1 MANIPPKRLRIFAGP
16 NGSGKTTLINYFPTK
31 IPLGI
36 VVNADEIEKEL
47 KEQHQLNFKQ
57 FGVKSTI
64 KSLLKQFETGICKT
78 KQIFIT
84 ASQIEISQNIIRF
97 NKLEINSYIAA
108 DIAEYIR
115 IKLLDSSQSF
125 SFETVFSHPSKLSFM
140 QLAKS
145 KGYRIYLYFIA
156 TESSLINISRV
167 ENRVAKLGHD
177 VDSKLI
183 SSRYK
188 RTLDNLYDAVKLTNR
203 AYVFDN
209 SGEYSELVCEVTDGK
224 KVKMRDIDKQ
234 PPEWFKH
241 YFYKKAMK
249 NAKRI

>member
-1 MANIPPKRLRIFAGP
+1 LANKLKRLRIFAGP
-16 NGSGKTTLINYFPTK
+16 NGSGKTTLVNYFPTK

-36 VVNADEIEKEL
+36 VVNADQIEREL
-47 KEQHQLNFKQ
+47 KEKNQLNFKQ
-57 FGVKSTI
+57 FSIKVTL
-64 KSLLKQFETGICKT
+64 KSLLKHFETGICKT
-78 KQIFIT
+78 KHISIT
-84 ASQIEISQNIIRF
+84 ESQILISQNTVRF

-108 DIAEYIR
+108 DIAEYVR
-115 IKLLDSSQSF
+115 RKLLESGQSF

-140 QLAKS
+140 QLAQT

-167 ENRVAKLGHD
+167 ENRVAKLGHE

-209 SGEYSELVCEVTDGK
+209 SGEYSELICEVTDGK
-224 KVKMRDIDKQ
+224 KVTMRDIDKQ

-241 YFYKKAMK
+241 YFYKKAI
-249 NAKRI
+249 NNIKRI